1 MFNLKG
7 LFKKDI
13 QVFMVNGEKVEKLY
27 SIFRMRLVQTTI
39 VLLLSVCV
47 VIYFI
52 LGNFVMVQR
61 QNVIQMD
68 FEALNE
74 YLNSDKAE
82 LVYNYIKE
90 NGISNYEELESIKG
104 VGEKT
109 VNKLEKFTYIKE
121 VD

>member
-13 QVFMVNGEKVEKLY
+13 QVFMVNGEKVEKLH

-52 LGNFVMVQR
+52 LSNFVMVQR
-61 QNVIQMD
+61 QNVVQMD